1 MAVRNAEQDPEI
13 EAQLREQLA
22 TLEGRLARITAHQM
36 NTDREVSHDWPD
48 RAIEVQNDEVVEAL
62 LPRTRV
68 EIAAI
73 RHALSRIAAGEALT
87 CESCGKRI
95 PSKRLAIIPET
106 RHCASC
112 AA

>member
-1 MAVRNAEQDPEI
+1 MAAQKAEQDIEV

-22 TLEGRLARITAHQM
+22 ILEGRLARISAHQH
-36 NTDREVSHDWPD
+36 NTDREVSRDWPD

-73 RHALSRIAAGEALT
+73 RHALARIAAGEAPT
-87 CESCGKRI
+87 CERCGKLI
-95 PSKRLAIIPET
+95 PAKRLAVIPET